1 MEKALVDYK
10 AYLQSLIDGY
20 TLDLND
26 DSGWGM
32 GKQEAVDQLSKDYHL
47 MATAK
52 ADELLSQQDSNVFLG
67 ALSDKMEEISKDYH
81 RKLVAK
87 FS

>member
-10 AYLQSLIDGY
+10 EYLQSLIDGY
-20 TLDLND
+20 SLDLSD

-32 GKQEAVDQLSKDYHL
+32 DKQEAIETLSKGFRVS
-47 MATAK
+47 AKVK
-52 ADELLSQQDSNVFLG
+52 ADELLSQQGSNVFLG
-67 ALSDKMEEISKDYH
+67 ALSDKMNEISADYQ

-87 FS
+87 FK